1 MSIKLNSL
9 KGFTS
14 VLALAFSLV
23 FPVPALA
30 GDPDYNNHDSVPSQ
44 HGPVAKEG
52 EKKYNAGQVILDHIT
67 DSHEWHLWGHT
78 SLPLPIIIYHT
89 DRGFSVFLS
98 SRFEHG
104 HKTYGGYKMEGKK
117 VVAVSTME
125 SADAH
130 ETPVDEELTKGL
142 WDISITKNVFAMLIS
157 MVLLLAIFT
166 SVARAYARRDGLA
179 PSGLQS
185 FLEPIIVFV
194 RDDIARPSIGEK
206 RYGRYM
212 PFLLTV
218 FFFIWINNLLGLIPV
233 IPGGAN
239 VTGNI
244 AVTMT
249 LALIT
254 FIITL
259 FTANKHYWRHVF
271 AMPGIP
277 LPVLFILTPVEI
289 LGVFIRPFVL
299 MMRLF
304 ANITAGH
311 IVILAFISLIFI
323 FGEQSTAV
331 GYSVTP
337 LSVLFVVFMS
347 LLELLVATLQAYVF
361 TLLSSIY
368 FGSAIEEHHAEE
380 HH

>member
-1 MSIKLNSL
+1 MSIKLNSF
-9 KGFTS
+9 KGFVRS
-14 VLALAFSLV
+14 LALIFSLV
-23 FPVPALA
+23 FPLTMLA
-30 GDPDYNNHDSVPSQ
+30 GDPDYHHSDSVPFDNV
-44 HGPVAKEG
+44 HNPKTGD
-52 EKKYNAGQVILDHIT
+52 EKFNAGQVIIDHIT

-78 SLPLPIIIYHT
+78 SMPLPIIVYHKE
-89 DRGFSVFLS
+89 RGLTCFSS
-98 SRFEHG
+98 ARFEHG
-104 HKTYGGYKMEGKK
+104 HKTYNGYKMEGKK
-117 VVAVSTME
+117 VVAVSTLASE
-125 SADAH
+125 DAH
-130 ETPVDEELTKGL
+130 DTPVNEELTKDV
-142 WDISITKNVFAMLIS
+142 WDISITKNVFAMFIS
-157 MVLLLAIFT
+157 MGILLLIFL
-166 SVARAYARRDGLA
+166 SVAKAYKRRDGLA

-206 RYGRYM
+206 RYARYM

-218 FFFIWINNLLGLIPV
+218 FFFVWINNLLGLIPI
-233 IPGGAN
+233 IPFGAN

-254 FIITL
+254 FVITL
-259 FTANKHYWRHVF
+259 FTANKNYWRHVF
-271 AMPGIP
+271 AMPGVPI
-277 LPVLFILTPVEI
+277 PVLFILTPVEI

-311 IVILAFISLIFI
+311 IVILAFVSLIFI
-323 FGEQSTAV
+323 FGQQSGVVGWAV
-331 GYSVTP
+331 SP

-347 LLELLVATLQAYVF
+347 VLELLVATLQAYVF

-368 FGSAIEEHHAEE
+368 FGSAIEEHHTE